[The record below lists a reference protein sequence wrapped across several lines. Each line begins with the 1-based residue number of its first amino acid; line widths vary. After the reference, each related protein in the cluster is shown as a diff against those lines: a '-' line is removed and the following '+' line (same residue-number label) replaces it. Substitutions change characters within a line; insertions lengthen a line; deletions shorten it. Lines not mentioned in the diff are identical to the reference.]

1 MNITPL
7 AINHKKLR
15 EHLICNKMHNADEF
29 CWKPAEPPFNGKV
42 CIILSAAHVM
52 AWASA
57 MTAGTT
63 TIFAPPNEPMFWNL
77 KEAHLKGRNKQRR
90 KSDPFESST
99 REPVV
104 IQLQDHTGR
113 RYPETPMRPRAKSFD
128 ISPVRG
134 FNPRQYNSDGL
145 LAYLQW
151 LDNTYPDDGYLE
163 IFPILSHEM
172 LGIDIFKT
180 ATARDGSAKELV
192 TELKKDLG
200 IKVGMARRLVEK
212 FREWQR
218 SLAPAMP

>member
-1 MNITPL
+1 M
-7 AINHKKLR
+7 
-15 EHLICNKMHNADEF
+15 ESLICELHLPEPNEQSEQSSVQAHSAWQRMSRAGPQLGSVPSLEISALYDSVLSRVSR
-29 CWKPAEPPFNGKV
+29 AELALLTLPS
-42 CIILSAAHVM
+42 L
-52 AWASA
+52 
-57 MTAGTT
+57 
-63 TIFAPPNEPMFWNL
+63 FAPPNEPMFWNL

-104 IQLQDHTGR
+104 IQLQDHTGH

-134 FNPRQYNSDGL
+134 FNPRQYNSGGL

-200 IKVGMARRLVEK
+200 IKVGIAPRLVEK
-212 FREWQR
+212 F
-218 SLAPAMP
+218 